1 MGTVTAKGGG
11 FWRKYRDEYA
21 ALVKLG
27 FPVLLTQL
35 GVIVMSFA
43 DTLMVG
49 AYGVEELAAS
59 AFVNSTFLIPLV
71 MLSGLAAGITPLAG
85 ALFTQGLHRETGRIA
100 RAGLQINS
108 LVSIIFMGVMGVI
121 YFYLDGFGQPEELM
135 PVIRP
140 YYLMLL
146 GTLLPMALFNS
157 LAQTSNGMT
166 DTRTPM
172 WCILGAI
179 ATNIIGNWLLIFGHW
194 GFPRLGLTGAGIATV
209 CSRWAGVVAIYF
221 VYRRSARYEGCRQGL
236 FARGKLG
243 AERIKVWKTSYPV
256 MIQNGV
262 ECSLWSFGAVACGW
276 FGKIQLAAYQIVNT
290 IGQLGFM
297 IYMSVGIAVSIR
309 VANFCGQYDERG
321 AGHAARAGL
330 HLNIVLATV
339 ASAVMWL
346 CAHPLIGAFTTDG
359 SVIAAAIL
367 FVVPLVLYQYLD
379 AVQLTLINAI
389 RGTSQ
394 VKPLLWIALVSYIM
408 VGVPVLL
415 LFAKALDWE
424 GIGVYYSF
432 DVALLVAAILAAI
445 AFRRT
450 RIETPAISKT

>member
-1 MGTVTAKGGG
+1 MSAVIVDHRN
-11 FWRKYRDEYA
+11 FWQKYRDEYA
-21 ALVKLG
+21 ALVRMG

-71 MLSGLAAGITPLAG
+71 MLSGLAAGITPLVG
-85 ALFTQGLHRETGRIA
+85 ALFSVGRHLDTGRIA
-100 RAGLQINS
+100 KAGLQINTIVA
-108 LVSIIFMGVMGVI
+108 LVFTTIMGAI
-121 YFYLDGFGQPEELM
+121 YFFLDSFGQPEELM
-135 PVIRP
+135 PIIRP

-157 LAQTSNGMT
+157 LSQTSNGMT

-179 ATNIIGNWLLIFGHW
+179 ATNIIGNWLLIFGNL
-194 GFPRLGLTGAGIATV
+194 GCPRLGLTGAGIATV
-209 CSRWAGVVAIYF
+209 LSRWAGVVAIF
-221 VYRRSARYEGCRQGL
+221 IIYRRANRYADCREGL
-236 FARGKLG
+236 FKSSHLG
-243 AERIKVWKTSYPV
+243 AERRKVWLTSYPV

-309 VANFCGQYDERG
+309 VANFSGLMDEKG

-330 HLNIVLATV
+330 HLNLLLATV
-339 ASAVMWL
+339 ASLVMWL
-346 CAHPLIGAFTTDG
+346 AAHPLIGEFTTDNE
-359 SVIAAAIL
+359 VIAAAML
-367 FVVPLVLYQYLD
+367 FVFPLVLYQYLD
-379 AVQLTLINAI
+379 AVQLTFINAI

-394 VKPLLWIALVSYIM
+394 VKPLLWISLISYIA
-408 VGVPVLL
+408 VGIPILL
-415 LFAKALDWE
+415 LFSVTLDLE

-432 DVALLVAAILAAI
+432 DVALAAAAILAAI
-445 AFRRT
+445 AFKRT
-450 RIETPAISKT
+450 KIGTQTA